1 MRRASKVDANQ
12 GEVVDYL
19 RKRGAVVDIVSMV
32 PNLGYDLVVG
42 FMGATAIVEVKD
54 GEKEP
59 ARRAL
64 TESEQAAAR
73 RWGSR
78 YYVVENLNDCSA
90 MLGEMRGVA

>member
-32 PNLGYDLVVG
+32 PNLGYDLIVY
-42 FMGATAIVEVKD
+42 FMGVGAVVEVKD
-54 GEKEP
+54 GSKPPSARELTDSEKE
-59 ARRAL
+59 
-64 TESEQAAAR
+64 AAR
-73 RWGSR
+73 RWGDR
-78 YYVVENLNDCSA
+78 YYVVHNLNDCSA